1 MGKYFCNRLKISN
14 FAVQNRDKADI
25 LGKYFCNRL
34 KISNFAV
41 QNRDKADIHI
51 INI

>member
-1 MGKYFCNRLKISN
+1 M
-14 FAVQNRDKADI
+14 
-25 LGKYFCNRL
+25 GKYFCNRL

>member
-14 FAVQNRDKADI
+14 FAVQNREE
-25 LGKYFCNRL
+25 
-34 KISNFAV
+34 
-41 QNRDKADIHI
+41 ADIHI